1 MKKILCFIALF
12 VGLLLIASCVP
23 VAKLYDCPD
32 GTKVTNPAAC
42 PAPKQPIGVNT
53 QEQPTIPKETQPPVP
68 VKGVITDTAQAL
80 FSKFTKVTSLQFS
93 YVESPAVLPDN
104 FYYVTKDKMKITLSM
119 KSKYDDTNW
128 YDNVYLDLADKIGFA
143 YCENKVLC
151 KPENLNRA
159 FNVDYSKYIIQT
171 PFDWMARIT
180 AANLTG
186 RSKNLESRNSI
197 EVYFEING
205 TSGTMFVDDFFSVP
219 LYVFFEGKTY
229 EFRDLMVNEVKDTDL
244 AHQTT

>member
-1 MKKILCFIALF
+1 MKQILGLM
-12 VGLLLIASCVP
+12 GLLIGLLFIVSCVP

-42 PAPKQPIGVNT
+42 PAPT
-53 QEQPTIPKETQPPVP
+53 QPTGGGTQGQTPKETQPPVP
-68 VKGVITDTAQAL
+68 VKGVITEAAQAL

-104 FYYVTKDKMKITLSM
+104 VYYVTKDKMKITLSM

-128 YDNVYLDLADKIGFA
+128 YDNVYLDFADKIGFA

-159 FNVDYSKYIIQT
+159 FNVDYSKHIIQT
-171 PFDWMARIT
+171 PFDWMAKIT

-186 RSKNLESRNSI
+186 RSKNLESRNSF

-205 TSGTMFVDDFFSVP
+205 TSGTMFVDSFFSVP
-219 LYVFFEGKTY
+219 LYIFFEGKTY
-229 EFRDLMVNEVKDTDL
+229 EFRDLMVNEVKATDL